1 MGDPRCAG
9 LLCGVRA
16 DPHATDGR
24 LPALWVRSGRDREG
38 GAMTW
43 RGIALIALL
52 VISGFALAGLGL
64 YLDPVQLASRGGF

>member
-1 MGDPRCAG
+1 
-9 LLCGVRA
+9 
-16 DPHATDGR
+16 
-24 LPALWVRSGRDREG
+24 
-38 GAMTW
+38 MTW